1 MKKIIYSVLTALI
14 LSAFVS
20 ACSEGVNENKP
31 VASVQADASKMSA
44 TQLEAKVE
52 ACKKAIEEKKAEAEK
67 LATEL
72 KKIPLAEML
81 GEKSKALKA
90 DADKISDSISKI
102 KTQLDIYAKELAA
115 KK

>member
-1 MKKIIYSVLTALI
+1 MPEKGRFGFSLKNLI
-14 LSAFVS
+14 N
-20 ACSEGVNENKP
+20 CHPNPNGGV
-31 VASVQADASKMSA
+31 
-44 TQLEAKVE
+44 
-52 ACKKAIEEKKAEAEK
+52 I
-67 LATEL
+67 
-72 KKIPLAEML
+72 KIPLAEML